1 MKVELNKQ
9 ELEIIECMASGWDSN
24 ELVDQSS
31 GLYGGL
37 SRKMAYDLLKK
48 LKLEI
53 PKNLAMLCEKEDE
66 YIERFER
73 KL

>member
-1 MKVELNKQ
+1 MKVNLSKK

-24 ELVDQSS
+24 EDA

-53 PKNLAMLCEKEDE
+53 PTNLAMLCEREDE
-66 YIERFER
+66 YLEKIG
-73 KL
+73 K